1 MLNGLKATMVCMVI
15 GLGVWIGGG
24 IGGCAPVG
32 QSIEQLGSMRD
43 QAAEI
48 QGGLQDQLDELAL
61 MRETIPDG
69 TQQGDAVDAMAAQ
82 VKAKLAVVEAAIVHA
97 DQVIEGVENPSDP
110 LTIAAGAVSPYVPAP
125 LQAPLVLGAALLAS
139 VVRSRSLKNG
149 TRSIVE
155 SINYVMKKDPSFQ
168 AAFESNADTIRTI
181 QTPVARKMVNK
192 LAAKPKLPI

>member
-1 MLNGLKATMVCMVI
+1 MLNGLKVAVVCGVV
-15 GLGVWIGGG
+15 GVVGFLGV
-24 IGGCAPVG
+24 GCAPVG
-32 QSIEQLGSMRD
+32 QSVEQLGSMRD

-48 QGGLQDQLDELAL
+48 QGSLQGQLDELAL

-110 LTIAAGAVSPYVPAP
+110 LTIAAGAVSPYVPVP

-149 TRSIVE
+149 TRSIIE
-155 SINYVMKKDPSFQ
+155 SINYVMKKDESFR

-181 QTPVARKMVNK
+181 QTPGARKIVNK
-192 LAAKPKLPI
+192 LTP